1 MFQSPKNCL
10 FQRSSPMILVNK
22 KNCSLLIVLENK
34 ARNNIEYCC
43 TSKMSLFRLQKCLFS
58 KSKIPGLSK
67 GANPLFWSVPL
78 RKYGDVICPLQKRS
92 FTVTLHEKK
101 CIHHAC
107 SDDVALS
114 LSLQKIFLGICTVK
128 KLRN

>member
-1 MFQSPKNCL
+1 
-10 FQRSSPMILVNK
+10 MILVDK
-22 KNCSLLIVLENK
+22 KSCSLLIVLENK

-43 TSKMSLFRLQKCLFS
+43 RSKMSLFRLQKCLFS
-58 KSKIPGLSK
+58 KSKISGFSK
-67 GANPLFWSVPL
+67 GANPFFLFCTPQEIWRCYLPPSE
-78 RKYGDVICPLQKRS
+78 KKFYS
-92 FTVTLHEKK
+92 TLHEKK

-107 SDDVALS
+107 SDDLALS

>member
-1 MFQSPKNCL
+1 
-10 FQRSSPMILVNK
+10 MILVNK
-22 KNCSLLIVLENK
+22 KQFCLLIVLENK
-34 ARNNIEYCC
+34 ARYNIEYCC
-43 TSKMSLFRLQKCLFS
+43 RSKISLLRPQKCPFS
-58 KSKIPGLSK
+58 KSKKSNFSK
-67 GANPLFWSVPL
+67 GANSLFWSVPL
-78 RKYGDVICPLQKRS
+78 RKYGDVICPLQKRG
-92 FTVTLHEKK
+92 FTVTLHKKK

>member
-1 MFQSPKNCL
+1 
-10 FQRSSPMILVNK
+10 MILVDK
-22 KNCSLLIVLENK
+22 KNCSLLIVLENR

-43 TSKMSLFRLQKCLFS
+43 RSKMSRFRLQKCLFS
-58 KSKIPGLSK
+58 KSKISGFSK

-92 FTVTLHEKK
+92 FTVTLHKKK
-101 CIHHAC
+101 CIYHPC

>member
-1 MFQSPKNCL
+1 
-10 FQRSSPMILVNK
+10 MILVDQ
-22 KNCSLLIVLENK
+22 KNCSLLIVIENK

-43 TSKMSLFRLQKCLFS
+43 RSKMSLFRLQKCLFS
-58 KSKIPGLSK
+58 KSKISGFSK

-78 RKYGDVICPLQKRS
+78 RKYGDVIWPLQKRS
-92 FTVTLHEKK
+92 FTVTLHKK
-101 CIHHAC
+101 NCIRHAC

-114 LSLQKIFLGICTVK
+114 LSLQKLFLGICTVK

>member
-1 MFQSPKNCL
+1 MLNDVSKSQKLTFPKE
-10 FQRSSPMILVNK
+10 FTHDFGRQ

-43 TSKMSLFRLQKCLFS
+43 RSKMSLFRRQKCPFS
-58 KSKIPGLSK
+58 KSKISGFSK

-92 FTVTLHEKK
+92 FTVLFMRKSVFTMP
-101 CIHHAC
+101 
-107 SDDVALS
+107 V
-114 LSLQKIFLGICTVK
+114 VMM
-128 KLRN
+128 